1 MNKTFI
7 TGLQRT
13 FTLVVFSVVSV
24 WSAAQ
29 CTVEINPGTNPL
41 YVDCGESVDL
51 SALGLSTTPALMT
64 NFDANAIG
72 AGWSTSVT
80 LLYNNPCSPSLDGT
94 PSAWFGDVPLPR
106 KLTTNAFDLACGGQ
120 VCFDL
125 DFSNDEGGVN
135 CEDPDETDEGVFF
148 RYSVNGGLTW
158 VDLFYFEPTSNVS
171 GPYYSWANYC
181 FTLPPGASTANTMFQ
196 WDQPNATD
204 TDFDHWGIDNVSIIP
219 SNCNY
224 YYDWNNVPGSNNAA
238 AQIVHPAGDT
248 TFIVTYTDGTN
259 ACYDTIDVIVNQLQV
274 NATASLTTL
283 NCPDC
288 TDLEAEVQ
296 GGFGA
301 LSDDFDPDIDPAV
314 WGDIQGAV
322 SGGGCGGMNGNAL
335 YFDNASASRH
345 ATTIPMSAANC
356 STVDFCLFVGN
367 NNSGSVCAAAENN
380 EDIIFEYSTN
390 GGGSWLNIATYDES
404 LWDANNA
411 WQCFSPTIPLL
422 AQSSPSVIFR
432 WRQTNFEADDNWSLD
447 NVSFNCIPSTVTYAW
462 TGIGLSYPTI
472 QSPQGCPLI
481 STDYVVTVTETISG
495 CSATDT
501 VSVDVICGCQFYEFQ
516 GTTSNC
522 ENGNTFTVSGN
533 YTYYTNPG
541 TGTIEIEATNSSG
554 TFTQTINGPF
564 TDGVSFPF
572 SIPGIPSDGSPL
584 NVTIHFSDDL
594 TCTASFSTVS
604 PSLPEVTDISGGAF
618 YCPTDPMN
626 NILVTVTGNSPYTID
641 YTIDGVA
648 QTAFSNTTTV
658 NLGNAVGVYVLT
670 NVSDAG
676 CTNTALGSD
685 SIVLSP
691 VPTITSISGGDTY
704 CTGDAVNPIE
714 VVIDGTGPFVLNYTF
729 NNVAQT
735 ANSASATIS
744 LGTNAGTYVLTG
756 VSDAYCSNTA
766 SGTDEIILLPLPN
779 VNAGADVIVCDGN
792 STALNGSG
800 AVSYD
805 WNNGISNGV
814 PFYPNATQV
823 YTVTGTDANGCINT
837 DDVTVT
843 FEALPV
849 VSFSADITEGCSP
862 LEVHF
867 TNTTPGNLASCE
879 WQFQSAG
886 AETGCGTVSATFEQS
901 GLFDVSLIVTSING
915 CVNDVTYDNYI
926 YVEADPNAS
935 FSASET
941 VMTNLE
947 TEVFFQNSSTGAVTY
962 QWDFGDGS
970 PLESGLNALH
980 EFPLNSTSNYGV
992 YLVAYSELG
1001 CTDTAKIVIQVT
1013 EELIF
1018 YVPNA
1023 FTPDGDEYNNVF
1035 QPVFTSGFDPYDFSA
1050 TIYNRWGEILWQSF
1064 DSNAGWDGTY
1074 NGEPVP
1080 QGSYTWQIEFKTADT
1095 DERKSYSGHVTIL
1108 K

>member
-1 MNKTFI
+1 MSKTFI
-7 TGLQRT
+7 STLQRILALT
-13 FTLVVFSVVSV
+13 VFAVVSV
-24 WSAAQ
+24 YSTAQ
-29 CTVEINPGTNPL
+29 CTVDISPNTNPL

-64 NFDANAIG
+64 NFDGNAIG
-72 AGWSTSVT
+72 AGWNTSAT

-106 KLTTNAFDLACGGQ
+106 RLTTNAFDLACGGQ

-135 CEDPDETDEGVFF
+135 CEDPDEPDEGVYF

-181 FTLPPGASTANTMFQ
+181 FVLPPGASTANTMFQ
-196 WDQPNATD
+196 WDQPQATD

-224 YYDWNNVPGSNNAA
+224 YYDWDNVAGSNNPA
-238 AQIVHPAGDT
+238 AQTVYPSGDT
-248 TFIVTYTDGTN
+248 TYIVTYTDGIN
-259 ACYDTIDVIVNQLQV
+259 ACYDTIDVIVNQLMV

-283 NCPDC
+283 LCPDC
-288 TDLEAEVQ
+288 TDLEAEVE

-314 WGDIQGAV
+314 WGEIEGAV
-322 SGGGCGGMNGNAL
+322 AGGGCGGMSGNAL

-345 ATTIPMSAANC
+345 ATTIPISAANC

-367 NNSGSVCAAAENN
+367 ASSGAVCAAAENN
-380 EDIIFEYSTN
+380 EDIIFEYSIN

-411 WQCFSPTIPLL
+411 WQCFSPTLPLL
-422 AQSSPSVIFR
+422 AQNNPSTIFR

-462 TGIGLSYPTI
+462 TGNGLSDPTV

-481 STDYVVTVTETISG
+481 PTDYVVTVTETISG

-501 VSVDVICGCQFYEFQ
+501 VSVNVICGCQFYNFQ

-522 ENGNTFTVSGN
+522 ENGNTFTLSGDFS
-533 YTYYTNPG
+533 YYTNPG
-541 TGTIEIEATNSSG
+541 TGTIEITATNSSG
-554 TFTQTINGPF
+554 TYTQSINGPF
-564 TDGVSFPF
+564 TDAVTFPYAI
-572 SIPGIPSDGSPL
+572 SGIPSDGSPL
-584 NVTIHFSDDL
+584 AVTIYFSDDL
-594 TCTASFSTVS
+594 TCTATFNTVS
-604 PSLPEVTDISGGAF
+604 PSLPEVTAISGGAF

-626 NILVTVTGNSPYTID
+626 DILVTVTGNSPYTID
-641 YTIDGVA
+641 YTLNGVP
-648 QTAFSNTTTV
+648 QTATSNTTTV
-658 NLGNAVGVYVLT
+658 NLGNQVGVYILSD
-670 NVSDAG
+670 VSDAG
-676 CTNTALGSD
+676 CTNSALGSD

-691 VPTITSISGGDTY
+691 VPSVISISGGDTY
-704 CTGDAVNPIE
+704 CIGDAVNPIE
-714 VVIDGTGPFVLNYTF
+714 VEVQGTAPFELTYTLNNVSYTVNSATTTF
-729 NNVAQT
+729 N
-735 ANSASATIS
+735 
-744 LGTNAGTYVLTG
+744 LGTNAGDYVVTG

-766 SGTDEIILLPLPN
+766 SLTDAIVFLPLPN
-779 VNAGADVIVCDGN
+779 VNAGQDVIVCDGN
-792 STALNGSG
+792 STVLSGSG
-800 AVSYD
+800 AVSYQWD
-805 WNNGISNGV
+805 NGISNAV
-814 PFYPNATQV
+814 PFYPNATQT
-823 YTVTGTDANGCINT
+823 YTVTGTDADGCINT
-837 DDVTVT
+837 DAVTVT
-843 FEALPV
+843 FEALPA
-849 VSFSADITEGCSP
+849 VSFTANITEGCAP
-862 LEVHF
+862 LEVEF
-867 TNTTPGNLASCE
+867 TNTTPGNLASCV
-879 WQFQSAG
+879 WQFESAG
-886 AETGCGTVSATFEQS
+886 TQTDCGTVSATFENS
-901 GLFDVSLIVTSING
+901 GLFDVTLTVTSING
-915 CVNDVTYDNYI
+915 CVNDVTYDDYI
-926 YVEADPNAS
+926 YVEADPLAS

-941 VMTNLE
+941 VLTNLA
-947 TEVFFQNSSTGAVTY
+947 TEVFFQNSSVGAVSY

-970 PLESGLNALH
+970 PFENGLNVLH

-992 YLVAYSELG
+992 YLVAYSPLG

-1018 YVPNA
+1018 YVPNS

-1035 QPVFTSGFDPYDFSA
+1035 QPVFTSGFDPHDFSVL
-1050 TIYNRWGEILWQSF
+1050 IFNRWGEILWESF
-1064 DSNAGWDGTY
+1064 DSNAAWDGTY
-1074 NGEPVP
+1074 HNEPVP
-1080 QGSYTWQIEFKTADT
+1080 QGTYTWQIEFKTADT
-1095 DERKSYSGHVTIL
+1095 DERKQYSGHVTIL

>member
-1 MNKTFI
+1 MNKNVI
-7 TGLQRT
+7 KSLQG
-13 FTLVVFSVVSV
+13 TLALAVFSLVSV

-29 CTVEINPGTNPL
+29 CTVEISPNTNPL

-64 NFDANAIG
+64 NFDGNAIG
-72 AGWSTSVT
+72 AGWSTSAT

-94 PSAWFGDVPLPR
+94 PAAWFGDVPLPR
-106 KLTTNAFDLACGGQ
+106 RLTTNGFDLSCGGQ

-181 FTLPPGASTANTMFQ
+181 FVLPPGASTANTMFQ

-238 AQIVHPAGDT
+238 AQTVYPAGDT

-274 NATASLTTL
+274 NATASLTQI

-288 TDLEAEVQ
+288 VDLEAEVL

-301 LSDDFDPDIDPAV
+301 LSDDFDPGIDPAV

-322 SGGGCGGMNGNAL
+322 AGGGCGGVNGNAL

-345 ATTIPMSAANC
+345 ATTIPISAANC
-356 STVDFCLFVGN
+356 SSVDFCLFVGN
-367 NNSGSVCAAAENN
+367 NSSGAACAAAEAN
-380 EDIIFEYSTN
+380 EDIIFEYSIN

-411 WQCFSPTIPLL
+411 WQCFSPTLPML

-432 WRQTNFEADDNWSLD
+432 WRQINFESDDNWSLD

-462 TGIGLSYPTI
+462 TGEGLSNPAI
-472 QSPQGCPLI
+472 QTPQGCPLI
-481 STDYVVTVTETISG
+481 PTEYVVTVTETISG

-501 VSVDVICGCQFYEFQ
+501 VAVNVICGCQFYNFQ

-522 ENGNTFTVSGN
+522 ENGNTFTLSGDFS
-533 YTYYTNPG
+533 YYTNPG

-554 TFTQTINGPF
+554 TYTQTINGPF
-564 TDGVSFPF
+564 TDAVTFPY
-572 SIPGIPSDGSPL
+572 SISGIPSDGSPL
-584 NVTIHFSDDL
+584 SVNIYFSDDL
-594 TCTASFSTVS
+594 TCSAAFNTVS
-604 PSLPEVTDISGGAF
+604 PSLPEVTAISGGAF
-618 YCPTDPMN
+618 YCPTDPMDA
-626 NILVTVTGNSPYTID
+626 ILVTVTGNSPYTID
-641 YTIDGVA
+641 YTVNGVP
-648 QTAFSNTTTV
+648 QTATSNTTTV
-658 NLGNAVGVYVLT
+658 DLGNNVGVYVLT
-670 NVSDAG
+670 TVSDAG

-691 VPTITSISGGDTY
+691 VPNVVSISGGDTY
-704 CTGDAVNPIE
+704 CTGDPVNPIE
-714 VVIDGTGPFVLNYTF
+714 VLMDGTGPFVLTYTL
-729 NNVAQT
+729 NNVPNT
-735 ANSASATIS
+735 ANSATTTIN
-744 LGTNAGTYVLTG
+744 LGSTTGTYVLTG
-756 VSDAYCSNTA
+756 ISDAYCSNTA
-766 SGTDEIILLPLPN
+766 SQTDEIILLPLPN

-792 STALNGSG
+792 STVLTGSG
-800 AVSYD
+800 ALSYE
-805 WNNGISNGV
+805 WNNGISNAV

-837 DDVTVT
+837 DEVTVT
-843 FEALPV
+843 LEALPV
-849 VSFSADITEGCSP
+849 VSFTADITAGCSP
-862 LEVHF
+862 LEVQF
-867 TNTTPGNLASCE
+867 TNTTPGNLVLCE

-886 AETGCGTVSATFEQS
+886 SQSDCGTVSATFENP
-901 GLFDVSLIVTSING
+901 GLFDASLTVTSING
-915 CVNDVTYDNYI
+915 CVNDITYDNYI
-926 YVEADPNAS
+926 YVEADPLAS

-941 VMTNLE
+941 VLTNLE
-947 TEVFFQNSSTGAVTY
+947 TEVFFQNSSTGSVTY

-970 PLESGLNALH
+970 PNESGLNALH

-1018 YVPNA
+1018 YVPNS

-1035 QPVFTSGFDPYDFSA
+1035 QPVFTSGFDPYDFSVL
-1050 TIYNRWGEILWQSF
+1050 IFNRWGEVMWESF
-1064 DSNAGWDGTY
+1064 DPNAGWDGTY
-1074 NGEPVP
+1074 HNELVP
-1080 QGSYTWQIEFKTADT
+1080 QGAYTWQIEFKTADT
-1095 DERKSYSGHVTIL
+1095 DERKRYSGHVTIL